1 MTHVLI
7 PDHVWSQVLAELARH
22 GPQVERVAYL
32 DGYLIDDTGYPDV
45 TRDRRNAIVT
55 SIVLPRAELTPGN
68 YHVPASAMSQ
78 AGQHLRLQRMT
89 RLAQLHTH
97 GNDWVGHSPVDD
109 AYAYSQQPGAIS
121 IVLPYH
127 GRRAPQL
134 HDCGVHVRQPS
145 GWKCLADSAIDDYV
159 RIVPTIYDHRD
170 PQCLTRT
177 IQPRIGIF
185 SRLRAWLTR
194 RRPPSPPE

>member
-1 MTHVLI
+1 M
-7 PDHVWSQVLAELARH
+7 WSQVLAELARH
-22 GPQVERVAYL
+22 RPHVERVAYL
-32 DGYLIDDTGYPDV
+32 DGYVIDDTGYPDIAPGS
-45 TRDRRNAIVT
+45 RNAIVT
-55 SIVLPRAELTPGN
+55 AIVLPRAELTAGN

-78 AGQHLRLQRMT
+78 AGHHLRLQRMT

-109 AYAYSQQPGAIS
+109 ACAYSQQPGAIS

-127 GRRAPQL
+127 GNGAPQL
-134 HDCGVHVRQPS
+134 HDCGVHVRQLN
-145 GWKCLADSAIDDYV
+145 GWKRLADSAINDHV

-170 PQCLTRT
+170 PQCLTTT

-185 SRLRAWLTR
+185 SRLRAWLTAW
-194 RRPPSPPE
+194 RPPSPPE